1 MPFLLR
7 TGRFMLQLVTFLLLM
22 GVLSRAITFVTAERY
37 TPGVGEPNR
46 LFPLVAVPQP
56 PDAATTKYQ
65 LLRWGSLRD
74 LSPAPRFKLPEPSGS
89 FVLPRVGSFEPSVQ
103 FNSQPEADGRVRVEV
118 TVNEDDYALYSTY
131 VTDGSSIIPVNFRI
145 LGPSSMLLALI
156 PSVVLTWGLSRLVA
170 WWWRR
175 RKAAAVSVQPS

>member
-7 TGRFMLQLVTFLLLM
+7 TGRLMLQLVTFLLLM

-37 TPGVGEPNR
+37 TGVGEPSR
-46 LFPLVAVPQP
+46 LFSLVAVPQP

-74 LSPAPRFKLPEPSGS
+74 LPPAPRFKLPEPSGS

-118 TVNEDDYALYSTY
+118 TVNEDDYALYSIY
-131 VTDGSSIIPVNFRI
+131 VTDGTSITPVSFRI

-175 RKAAAVSVQPS
+175 RKAAAVSAQP

>member
-7 TGRFMLQLVTFLLLM
+7 TGRLMLQLVVFLLLM

-37 TPGVGEPNR
+37 AGVGEPNR

-56 PDAATTKYQ
+56 PDAAAAKYQ
-65 LLRWGSLRD
+65 LLRWGNLRD
-74 LSPAPRFKLPEPSGS
+74 LPPAPRFSLPEPDGA
-89 FVLPRVGSFEPSVQ
+89 FVLPRVGNFEPSVQ
-103 FNSQPEADGRVRVEV
+103 FRSQPEAEGRVRVEV

-131 VTDGSSIIPVNFRI
+131 VTDGTSITPVNFRI
-145 LGPSSMLLALI
+145 FGPSSMLLALI
-156 PSVVLTWGLSRLVA
+156 PSVVLTWGLSRLAA

-175 RKAAAVSVQPS
+175 RKAGAVSAQP